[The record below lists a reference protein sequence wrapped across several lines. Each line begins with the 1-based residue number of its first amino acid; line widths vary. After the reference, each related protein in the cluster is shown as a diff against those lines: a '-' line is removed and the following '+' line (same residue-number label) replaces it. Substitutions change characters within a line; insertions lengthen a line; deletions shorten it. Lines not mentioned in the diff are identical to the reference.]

1 MRVERRA
8 IDPAV
13 GTITN
18 SSSPLFE
25 RRFVRQAI
33 EFSLVAL
40 AFLLYFIVR
49 ANVVER
55 PELAIENSR
64 RLFDIERS
72 LGFAWERSLQDQVL
86 ASRPAVRFFNY
97 VYFWLDFPLIAVL
110 GLVMYARRRRQ
121 YSFCRDALLAS
132 GALALVAYTLF
143 PAAPP
148 RLLPETGLIDTLQR
162 YNNLSYQAQSTSFF
176 VNPYAAMPSLHV
188 GWAFL
193 LAIGVIWASGRNRLV
208 LVLALLHPAAQWLST
223 VATGNHYVVDGL
235 GGLAV
240 ASFGLAFAIAMD
252 RWAYPYLGARFALS
266 GSA

>member
-1 MRVERRA
+1 VRVEGPVLDAAAGLTTRS
-8 IDPAV
+8 V
-13 GTITN
+13 
-18 SSSPLFE
+18 PLLE
-25 RRFVRQAI
+25 RRFVREAI
-33 EFSLVAL
+33 ELSLVAL

-55 PELAIENSR
+55 PELALENSR
-64 RLFDIERS
+64 RLFDLERS
-72 LGFAWERSLQDQVL
+72 LGFAWERSIQDHVL
-86 ASRPAVRFFNY
+86 DSRLAVRVFNY

-110 GLVMYARRRRQ
+110 GLLMYVRRRRQ
-121 YSFCRDALLAS
+121 YSFCRDAILAS
-132 GALALVAYTLF
+132 GALALVVYTLF

-193 LAIGVIWASGRNRLV
+193 LAIGIVWAFGRNRLV
-208 LVLALLHPAAQWLST
+208 LALALLHPAAQWMST
-223 VATGNHYVVDGL
+223 VATGNHYVVDGF

-240 ASFGLAFAIAMD
+240 AGFGLAFAIGMD
-252 RWAYPYLGARFALS
+252 RWGYRYLGARFAFS